1 MPGRSVDG
9 MDVLAVYDAVGEA
22 VARARRGEGPS
33 LLECKTYRYYDHV
46 GTSYGEEERPAEER
60 EHWRSRDPILLFRER
75 LAADGVLSGGEAKA
89 VITDVR
95 SQVEDAIKFG
105 EEGPVPSV
113 EDLLK
118 DVYT

>member
-1 MPGRSVDG
+1 
-9 MDVLAVYDAVGEA
+9 MDVLAVYDSVGEA

-46 GTSYGEEERPAEER
+46 GTSYGEEERPADER
-60 EHWRSRDPILLFRER
+60 EHWRSRDPILLLRER
-75 LAADGVLSGGEAKA
+75 LAADGVLSGSDAEG
-89 VITDVR
+89 VIGDVR
-95 SQVEDAIKFG
+95 SQVEEAIKFG
-105 EEGPVPSV
+105 EEGPLPNV